1 MKLIIADDHLL
12 LGQAVEAA
20 LVKTDDYEVTLVETL
35 QGLLAKLSSTAF
47 DMIILDLKMPGMAG
61 LASVKAVL
69 DAAGGASVVLFTGR
83 VDSRFLSDCVS
94 LGVRGYIPKDMP
106 LRSLDS
112 ALHLIQSGQTFIPV
126 KPDTEQ
132 KAEMAGKGQEDLT
145 KRELHILRLAADGMT
160 NKEIARDIS
169 ITEVAV
175 KMHMRNICR
184 KLGARN
190 RAHAAIISRE
200 LMLI

>member
-20 LVKTDDYEVTLVETL
+20 LVKTSDYEVTLVETL
-35 QGLLAKLSSTAF
+35 QGLLTKLSSAAF
-47 DMIILDLKMPGMAG
+47 DMIMLDLKMPGMAG

-69 DAAGGASVVLFTGR
+69 EAASGAFVVLFTGR
-83 VDSRFLSDCVS
+83 VDPRFLSDCVS

-112 ALHLIQSGQTFIPV
+112 ALHLIHSGQTFIPV
-126 KPDTEQ
+126 KPDAPPAAEITEKEQ
-132 KAEMAGKGQEDLT
+132 DDLT
-145 KRELHILRLAADGMT
+145 NRELHILRLASEGMT

-169 ITEVAV
+169 VTEVTV

>member
-20 LVKTDDYEVTLVETL
+20 LAKTSDYEVTLVETL
-35 QGLLAKLSSTAF
+35 QGLLAELSSTAF
-47 DMIILDLKMPGMAG
+47 DVIMLDLKMPGMAG

-69 DAAGGASVVLFTGR
+69 DAAGGAYVVLFTGSL
-83 VDSRFLSDCVS
+83 DSRFLSDCVS

-126 KPDTEQ
+126 KPDTEP
-132 KAEMAGKGQEDLT
+132 KAAMAGKGQEDLT
-145 KRELHILRLAADGMT
+145 QRELHILRLAADGMT

-169 ITEVAV
+169 VTEVTV

>member
-12 LGQAVEAA
+12 LAQAVEAA
-20 LVKTDDYEVTLVETL
+20 LTAESTYDITLVETL
-35 QGLLAKLSSTAF
+35 PALLDELSASTF
-47 DMIILDLKMPGMAG
+47 DAVMLDLKMPGMTG
-61 LASVKAVL
+61 LTSVKAVL
-69 DAAGGASVVLFTGR
+69 GAAGDANVVLFTGS
-83 VDSRFLSDCVS
+83 VDSRFLSDCIA

-106 LRSLDS
+106 LRSLDI
-112 ALHLIQSGQTFIPV
+112 ALQLIRSGQTFIPV
-126 KPDTEQ
+126 KPEVDSATNLSEKDHEQ
-132 KAEMAGKGQEDLT
+132 FS

-169 ITEVAV
+169 SSEVSV
-175 KMHMRNICR
+175 KMHMRNVCR

-190 RAHAAIISRE
+190 RAHAAMISRE

>member
-20 LVKTDDYEVTLVETL
+20 LTTTNAYTVTLVETL
-35 QGLLAKLSSTAF
+35 PALLADLAASSF
-47 DMIILDLKMPGMAG
+47 DIVMLDLKMPGMAG
-61 LASVKAVL
+61 LNSVKSVI
-69 DAAGGASVVLFTGR
+69 DAAEGANVVLFTGS

-112 ALHLIQSGQTFIPV
+112 ALQLIQSGQTFIPL
-126 KPDTEQ
+126 KPEANGAATASSKDREN
-132 KAEMAGKGQEDLT
+132 LT
-145 KRELHILRLAADGMT
+145 DRELHILRLAADGMT
-160 NKEIARDIS
+160 NKEIARDLS
-169 ITEVAV
+169 VTDVTV
-175 KMHMRNICR
+175 KMHMRNLCR

>member
-20 LVKTDDYEVTLVETL
+20 LAKTGDYEVTLVEAL
-35 QGLLAKLSSTAF
+35 QGLLAKLSTAAF
-47 DMIILDLKMPGMAG
+47 DIIMLDLKMPGMAG

-69 DAAGGASVVLFTGR
+69 DAAGGASVVLFTGSL
-83 VDSRFLSDCVS
+83 DSRFLSDCVS
-94 LGVRGYIPKDMP
+94 LGVRGYIPKTMP

-126 KPDTEQ
+126 KPDGEP
-132 KAEMAGKGQEDLT
+132 KAAMASKGQEDLT

-169 ITEVAV
+169 ITEVTV